1 MKGPMKEMLPEF
13 ERFATRHCLA
23 LRPRIIEAFSRR
35 LDSSLKG
42 DQTPVTEL
50 DQELEASLV
59 ASIRQHFPG
68 HCIDGEEGG
77 ACQGAQTEGQW
88 RWLLDPIDGTRQ
100 LISGIPLFGTLI
112 ALLHEGEPV
121 ASVLDFPALD
131 ELYSAYRGGG
141 ARCNG
146 ESIAVA
152 ELDDLASARVA
163 STTPFAF
170 AAEDWPRLVACNQQI
185 HSWVFGANAYSY
197 ALLACGRLDL
207 VIEADLKPHDYYPLA
222 PLILEAGG
230 VIGGWNGESLHECSG
245 KVLAASRR
253 SLQQQAWEALIEP
266 APLPSPLP
274 ALGG

>member
-1 MKGPMKEMLPEF
+1 MNELLSEF
-13 ERFATRHCLA
+13 ERFAIRHCLA
-23 LRPRIIEAFSRR
+23 LRPRILEAFSHR

-42 DQTPVTEL
+42 DQTPVTKL

-59 ASIRQHFPG
+59 ASIRQQFPD

-77 ACQGAQTEGQW
+77 ARQGARTAGEW

-100 LISGIPLFGTLI
+100 LISGIPLFGILI
-112 ALLHEGEPV
+112 ALLHKGEPV
-121 ASVLDFPALD
+121 VSALDFPVLD
-131 ELYSAYRGGG
+131 EIYSAYRGGG

-146 ESIAVA
+146 EAIVVA
-152 ELDDLASARVA
+152 GPEHLASARVA

-170 AAEDWPRLVACNQQI
+170 AAEDWPRLVACNDRI

-222 PLILEAGG
+222 PLVAEAGG
-230 VIGGWNGESLHECSG
+230 VIGGWNGESLHDCNG
-245 KVLAASRR
+245 KVLAASSA
-253 SLQQQAWEALIEP
+253 SLQQQAGEV
-266 APLPSPLP
+266 
-274 ALGG
+274 LGGAAHSRPQGG